1 MSLETRD
8 TVLSVIGL
16 AVFLVLA
23 YGVGILLSRFKNARF
38 LKAWAPL
45 QALIDGKVVN
55 DGGGAATSWL
65 TGTYR
70 GYQVQARM
78 SPQRNLGVA
87 GRRFN
92 DFAVALAQVKG
103 EQDWTFA
110 RRPSSE
116 RAPEPGKSPWLVTAD
131 TTAVAQRLERAVIE
145 NMLPGLGYPKI
156 SFRQQSGLLEY
167 QVDVTPALVPTPEL
181 FARTLQFLV
190 WLEGVN
196 REANPRS

>member
-1 MSLETRD
+1 MSQETRD
-8 TVLSVIGL
+8 TVLSVMGL
-16 AVFLVLA
+16 AVFLMLA
-23 YGVGILLSRFKNARF
+23 YGVGVLLSRFKNARF
-38 LKAWAPL
+38 RKAWAPL
-45 QALIDGKVVN
+45 QALIDGKVVD

-78 SPQRNLGVA
+78 APQRNSGET
-87 GRRFN
+87 GPRFN

-103 EQDWTFA
+103 EQDWTFSV
-110 RRPSSE
+110 RSS
-116 RAPEPGKSPWLVTAD
+116 PEPGKSPWRVTAD

-145 NMLPGLGYPKI
+145 TMLPGLGYPKV

-181 FARTLQFLV
+181 FARTLEFLV

>member
-1 MSLETRD
+1 MSQETRD
-8 TVLSVIGL
+8 TVLSVMGL
-16 AVFLVLA
+16 AVFLMLA
-23 YGVGILLSRFKNARF
+23 YGVGVLLSRFKNARF
-38 LKAWAPL
+38 RKAWAPL
-45 QALIDGKVVN
+45 QALIDGKVVD

-65 TGTYR
+65 TGTYQ
-70 GYQVQARM
+70 GYQVRARM

-110 RRPSSE
+110 GRPS
-116 RAPEPGKSPWLVTAD
+116 PEPGKSPWRVTAD

-145 NMLPGLGYPKI
+145 NMLPGLGYPKV

-181 FARTLQFLV
+181 FARTLEFLV

-196 REANPRS
+196 REANPPS

>member
-1 MSLETRD
+1 MSQETRD
-8 TVLSVIGL
+8 TVLSVMGL

-23 YGVGILLSRFKNARF
+23 YGVGVLLSRFKNARF
-38 LKAWAPL
+38 RKAWAPL
-45 QALIDGKVVN
+45 QAVIDGKVVD

-65 TGTYR
+65 TGTYQ

-78 SPQRNLGVA
+78 APQRNSGET
-87 GRRFN
+87 GPRFN

-103 EQDWTFA
+103 EQDWTFSV
-110 RRPSSE
+110 RSS
-116 RAPEPGKSPWLVTAD
+116 PEPGKSPWRVTAGN
-131 TTAVAQRLERAVIE
+131 TAVAQRLERAVIE
-145 NMLPGLGYPKI
+145 TMLPGLGYPKV
-156 SFRQQSGLLEY
+156 SFRQHSGLLEY

>member
-1 MSLETRD
+1 MSQETRD
-8 TVLSVIGL
+8 TVLSVMGL
-16 AVFLVLA
+16 AVFLMLA
-23 YGVGILLSRFKNARF
+23 YGVGVLLSRFKNARF
-38 LKAWAPL
+38 RKAWASL
-45 QALIDGKVVN
+45 QILIDGKVVD

-65 TGTYR
+65 TGTYQ

-78 SPQRNLGVA
+78 APQRNSGET
-87 GRRFN
+87 GPRFN

-103 EQDWTFA
+103 EQDWTFSV
-110 RRPSSE
+110 RSS
-116 RAPEPGKSPWLVTAD
+116 PEPGKSPWRVTAD

>member
-1 MSLETRD
+1 MSQETRD
-8 TVLSVIGL
+8 TVLSVMGL
-16 AVFLVLA
+16 AVFLMLA
-23 YGVGILLSRFKNARF
+23 YGVGVLLSRFKNARF
-38 LKAWAPL
+38 RKAWAPL
-45 QALIDGKVVN
+45 QALIDGKVVD

-78 SPQRNLGVA
+78 APQRNSGET
-87 GRRFN
+87 GPRFN

-103 EQDWTFA
+103 EQDWTFSV
-110 RRPSSE
+110 RSS
-116 RAPEPGKSPWLVTAD
+116 PEPGKSPWRVTAD

-145 NMLPGLGYPKI
+145 TMLPGFGYPKV

-181 FARTLQFLV
+181 FARTLEFLV

>member
-1 MSLETRD
+1 MSQETRD
-8 TVLSVIGL
+8 TVLSVVGL

-38 LKAWAPL
+38 SKAWAPL
-45 QALIDGKVVN
+45 QPLIDGKIVD

-65 TGTYR
+65 TGTYQ

-78 SPQRNLGVA
+78 SPQRNLGEA

-92 DFAVALAQVKG
+92 DFSVALAQVKG

-110 RRPSSE
+110 GRPS
-116 RAPEPGKSPWLVTAD
+116 PEPGKSPWRVTAD
-131 TTAVAQRLERAVIE
+131 TTAVAQRLERAGIE
-145 NMLPGLGYPKI
+145 NMLPGLGYPKV

>member
-1 MSLETRD
+1 MSHDTGD

-23 YGVGILLSRFKNARF
+23 YAVGVLLSRFKNARF
-38 LKAWAPL
+38 RKAWAPL
-45 QALIDGKVVN
+45 QPLINGKVVD

-65 TGTYR
+65 SGTYR
-70 GYQVQARM
+70 GHQVQARM
-78 SPQRNLGVA
+78 TPQRNLGET
-87 GRRFN
+87 GPRFN

-110 RRPSSE
+110 RRQS
-116 RAPEPGKSPWLVTAD
+116 PEPGKSPWLVTAN

-145 NMLPGLGYPKI
+145 NMLPGLGYPKVT
-156 SFRQQSGLLEY
+156 FRQQTGLLEY
-167 QVDVTPALVPTPEL
+167 QVDVTPALVPAPEL
-181 FARTLQFLV
+181 LARTLEFLV

-196 REANPRS
+196 REANPPS

>member
-1 MSLETRD
+1 MSQETRD
-8 TVLSVIGL
+8 TVLSVMGL

-23 YGVGILLSRFKNARF
+23 YGVGVLLSRFKNARF
-38 LKAWAPL
+38 RKAWAPL
-45 QALIDGKVVN
+45 QALIDGKVVD

-103 EQDWTFA
+103 EQDWTFSV
-110 RRPSSE
+110 RSS
-116 RAPEPGKSPWLVTAD
+116 PEPGKSPWRVTAD

-145 NMLPGLGYPKI
+145 TMLPGLGYPKV

-167 QVDVTPALVPTPEL
+167 QGDVTPALVPTPEL
-181 FARTLQFLV
+181 FARTLEFLV

-196 REANPRS
+196 RAANPPS

>member
-1 MSLETRD
+1 MSQETRD
-8 TVLSVIGL
+8 TVLSVMGL

-23 YGVGILLSRFKNARF
+23 YGVGVLLSRFKNARF
-38 LKAWAPL
+38 RKAWAPL
-45 QALIDGKVVN
+45 QAVIDGKVVD

-65 TGTYR
+65 TGTYQ

-78 SPQRNLGVA
+78 APQRNSGET
-87 GRRFN
+87 GPRFN

-103 EQDWTFA
+103 EQDWTFSV
-110 RRPSSE
+110 RSS
-116 RAPEPGKSPWLVTAD
+116 PEPGKSPWRVTAGN
-131 TTAVAQRLERAVIE
+131 TAVAQRLERAVIE
-145 NMLPGLGYPKI
+145 TMLPGLGYPKV

>member
-1 MSLETRD
+1 MSQETRD
-8 TVLSVIGL
+8 TVLSVMGL

-23 YGVGILLSRFKNARF
+23 YGVGVLLSRFKNARF
-38 LKAWAPL
+38 RKAWAPL
-45 QALIDGKVVN
+45 QALIDGKVVD

-65 TGTYR
+65 TGTYQ
-70 GYQVQARM
+70 GYQVRARM
-78 SPQRNLGVA
+78 APQRNSGET
-87 GRRFN
+87 GPRFN

-103 EQDWTFA
+103 EQDWTFSV
-110 RRPSSE
+110 RSS
-116 RAPEPGKSPWLVTAD
+116 PEPGKSPWRVTAD

-145 NMLPGLGYPKI
+145 TMLPGLGYPKV

-181 FARTLQFLV
+181 FARTLEFLV